1 MSTKRFDPRDL
12 LFKSPFGAVP
22 CGADVSFCFRPERGA
37 AVTRCELLAHGEFAD
52 QWTTVELTPAQEDG
66 HVVYRG
72 IFTAPDDVELVWYH
86 FRLSW
91 ADGGTSCYGKNGLC
105 AWDAV
110 EPWQLTVY
118 DDTHKAPAWFGR
130 GVTYQIFPDRFRR
143 AKSRDVAGLVGPRTL
158 HENWD
163 ELPEYRPN
171 AEGEITCSDFFG
183 GDLQG
188 ITEKLDYLASL
199 GVTTLYLCPI
209 FEAST
214 NHRYDTACY
223 ERIDPLL
230 GDEAD
235 FRTLCAEA
243 KKRGIYVMLD
253 GVFNHTGR
261 KSVYFNADGFYDDL
275 GAAQGEQSPYYRWY
289 NFHPFPDEYDAWW
302 GIKNLPAVNE
312 LEKSYVDYIIEGD
325 NSIIKH
331 WLRAGASGWRLDVA
345 DELPDDLRAAVADWQ
360 AARTVRSQ
368 SPLLDYA
375 DLLEFFLFH
384 LRARQGEDIRPDLEH
399 SLLPPACRALLAAAV
414 TERHHPAQTPAPSPT
429 TSAGPDTTP
438 EHHEAPHKGHAVP
451 RQMSLLGMV
460 AATAAPAPVPA
471 PSRRA
476 SALPWRHVLVDEV
489 QDLSPVQLR
498 LIRALLPEDGNGFF
512 GIGDPDQAIYG
523 FRGAS
528 GQSEDSL
535 RALWPSLR
543 VCRLGQS
550 YRASQGVLDMAQSL
564 LQGRGHCGALQA
576 MRREQARLH
585 LFSAPDQQ
593 AEARWIAGR
602 IRQLLG
608 ATAHT
613 LMDQIAQEDE
623 LAGTLSPGDV
633 AVLVRLKA
641 QIPVIRRALEQ
652 EGIPCAAPA
661 QEDCWQD
668 PLCAAV
674 LRLAIARGQGEAPVP
689 VSDDAESD
697 DLLPLLEQALDLA
710 PDAPLPDPQALQ
722 ARLSGHSR
730 LPAPLWQGTAW
741 KQLCRAWQDC
751 GQWEALVQQLGL
763 QHEAELIRARSE
775 QVQILTLHASKGLEF
790 QAVFLPGLEEGLLP
804 MRRDLLL
811 ENPDDDM
818 SPAAQA
824 ARLEEERRLFYVGL
838 TRAARALYVSHS
850 AGRRLFGR
858 ELALEPSSFLPL
870 VRDFCRQSTLARHTK
885 AVREH
890 LSLF

>member
-1 MSTKRFDPRDL
+1 MSTKWFDPRDL

-118 DDTHKAPAWFGR
+118 DATHKTPAWFGR

-312 LEKSYVDYIIEGD
+312 LEKSYVDYIIEGN
-325 NSIIKH
+325 NSIIKR

-345 DELPDDLRAAVADWQ
+345 DELPDEFIAKIRAAMNEENPDTYLLGEVWEDGSNKIAYSQ
-360 AARTVRSQ
+360 RRRYLLGRQVHGLMNYPFRT
-368 SPLLDYA
+368 
-375 DLLEFFLFH
+375 
-384 LRARQGEDIRPDLEH
+384 
-399 SLLPPACRALLAAAV
+399 ALLNWLAGGDAAV
-414 TERHHPAQTPAPSPT
+414 FRDSMETIRENYPPFAFYGAMNFLGTH
-429 TSAGPDTTP
+429 DT
-438 EHHEAPHKGHAVP
+438 
-451 RQMSLLGMV
+451 
-460 AATAAPAPVPA
+460 
-471 PSRRA
+471 
-476 SALPWRHVLVDEV
+476 
-489 QDLSPVQLR
+489 
-498 LIRALLPEDGNGFF
+498 
-512 GIGDPDQAIYG
+512 
-523 FRGAS
+523 
-528 GQSEDSL
+528 
-535 RALWPSLR
+535 
-543 VCRLGQS
+543 
-550 YRASQGVLDMAQSL
+550 
-564 LQGRGHCGALQA
+564 
-576 MRREQARLH
+576 ARILT
-585 LFSAPDQQ
+585 
-593 AEARWIAGR
+593 
-602 IRQLLG
+602 LLG
-608 ATAHT
+608 AEGTPKTKAERAAYRLSPT
-613 LMDQIAQEDE
+613 E
-623 LAGTLSPGDV
+623 LARGLAKLRMAGMLLYSFPGYPTLFYGDE
-633 AVLVRLKA
+633 AGA
-641 QIPVIRRALEQ
+641 QGFEDPLNRGAFPWGSEDAALTDFFRTLGQLRRTRESLRSGALRYLLARGGALAIER
-652 EGIPCAAPA
+652 ERGGERTVTALNAGDAPA
-661 QEDCWQD
+661 D
-668 PLCAAV
+668 LT
-674 LRLAIARGQGEAPVP
+674 LAW
-689 VSDDAESD
+689 
-697 DLLPLLEQALDLA
+697 
-710 PDAPLPDPQALQ
+710 DAP
-722 ARLSGHSR
+722 
-730 LPAPLWQGTAW
+730 TA
-741 KQLCRAWQDC
+741 QDAVT
-751 GQWEALVQQLGL
+751 GQRFLVIDGKA
-763 QHEAELIRARSE
+763 H
-775 QVQILTLHASKGLEF
+775 LTL
-790 QAVFLPGLEEGLLP
+790 P
-804 MRRDLLL
+804 
-811 ENPDDDM
+811 
-818 SPAAQA
+818 
-824 ARLEEERRLFYVGL
+824 
-838 TRAARALYVSHS
+838 
-850 AGRRLFGR
+850 
-858 ELALEPSSFLPL
+858 PL
-870 VRDFCRQSTLARHTK
+870 NGVIL
-885 AVREH
+885 V
-890 LSLF
+890 